1 MTLIRMLM
9 NYMKGCF
16 VSCGA
21 LLPVKRSQPHRLSI
35 KQSMA
40 LLCCVAMLCGISAC
54 GDETPIIPDTAVRVS
69 AISSAQVGSLTVS
82 GTKDGKITAVWSE
95 GDFGSRKMRIN
106 TYVPGTGWGTAQPLG
121 TGIGDEADAK
131 IAVNSSGNAML
142 VWIRRT
148 DNSREIM
155 AAGFKPAD
163 GWGTPIVL
171 DATGDS
177 LEPDVT
183 LDDSDNA
190 TASWNFYVYGFNPTV
205 TGMVAR
211 FSSGTWSAPQILN
224 SGRTM
229 TIWKVSGNSSG
240 NLMAIWN
247 QSTPQPE
254 LSGHNYNTWVSQFD
268 AIAGWL
274 TPEAVGNDIFELD
287 GIGYYNPQSLPG
299 HYLPTLTVDQ
309 QGNAL
314 AFWLQVAGAGGSY
327 GITVNH
333 FENGSGWWTPEV
345 IGATPSDMNTG
356 FLSDYSSITLGGAG
370 GGYFSWTVT
379 DMLSSMP
386 QTDLFA
392 ATYKTATGWTTEK
405 VLAASPFYCLKP
417 AVYEGKN
424 TNLHVFWLQVDAND
438 VAHLFSKSRLSAG
451 GWGTAMRLSSISGGI
466 GDYKAIRDDAGN
478 VTVIWTQYAS
488 GKGMVWAKVI
498 N

>member
-1 MTLIRMLM
+1 MTLIRMMM
-9 NYMKGCF
+9 NCVNGF

-21 LLPVKRSQPHRLSI
+21 LPPVQVSQPPRSAI
-35 KQSMA
+35 KQSMS
-40 LLCCVAMLCGISAC
+40 LLCCMAAMCVIIAC
-54 GDETPIIPDTAVRVS
+54 GDEVPVQTDTAVRVS
-69 AISSAQVGSLTVS
+69 AISSAQVGSLAVT
-82 GTKDGKITAVWSE
+82 GNKDGRIIAVWSE

-106 TYVPGTGWGTAQPLG
+106 TYVPGAGWGTAQSAG

-131 IAVNSSGNAML
+131 VAVNSSGNAMM
-142 VWIRRT
+142 VWVRRT
-148 DNSREIM
+148 ASSREIL

-163 GWGTPIVL
+163 GWGSPVVL
-171 DATGDS
+171 EASGDS

-183 LDDSDNA
+183 LDDSGNA
-190 TASWNFYVYGFNPTV
+190 TVSWNFYVYGFNPTV

-211 FSSGTWSAPQILN
+211 YSSGAWGAPQILN

-240 NLMAIWN
+240 SLMAIWN
-247 QSTPQPE
+247 QRTPQPE

-268 AIAGWL
+268 PINGWL
-274 TPEAVGNDIFELD
+274 APEAIGNDIFELD

-299 HYLPTLTVDQ
+299 HYLPALTVDQ

-327 GITVNH
+327 GITVSH

-356 FLSDYSSITLGGAG
+356 FSNDYSSITLGGAG
-370 GGYFSWTVT
+370 SGYFSWTVAEIFN
-379 DMLSSMP
+379 SPP

-405 VLAASPFYCLKP
+405 VLAASPYYCLRP
-417 AVYEGKN
+417 AVHEGKN
-424 TNLHVFWLQVDAND
+424 TNLHVFWLHYDAND
-438 VAHLFSKSRLSAG
+438 VTHLFSKSRPSAG

-466 GDYKAIRDDAGN
+466 GDYKTIRDDAGN
-478 VTVIWTQYAS
+478 VMVIWTQYAN